1 MKIFYLTLMSIL
13 VVLAIFV
20 VGSGLGSS
28 SSAPQEAVV
37 AGMGCFLAILARI
50 AQAAAHNTK

>member
-1 MKIFYLTLMSIL
+1 MSIL